1 MSPVAA
7 QQSTWISTAIRV
19 ESIMAKRATTLFIRD
34 TSINL
39 LVMKGEKVEK
49 WASSPLE
56 PGLVSQGLIVDEAQ
70 VADQVKQVFK
80 EAGAKAKNVIVALSG
95 HDSLYRI
102 ITLPE
107 LPEAVLPEAVR
118 REAQRA
124 IPTPLEEVY
133 FSYQRLSG
141 QTRAENRLFLATF
154 PRNLVDALVRTLRQ
168 AGVKPY
174 VMDLAPLALA
184 RIPNEPRAIIVNAR
198 LDHLDVIVLA
208 DRLPQIIRRLDLP
221 GEADSLEERLPLI
234 GEEFNRTV
242 SFYNSSHMDSPL
254 DAKVP
259 VFVCGDL
266 AESPDLWPSVVGG
279 AGYTVSALPSP
290 VEVPEGFN
298 ANQFMVNIGLAL
310 RELLTDKEGAS
321 FSSINFNAL
330 PEAYIPPRFS
340 MARVLVPVGIVVGI
354 CLIVLL
360 AILVLQNRANIETLR
375 SQVPTAEAQV
385 TQQQRNVSEL
395 AASIESTQ
403 AAADALDARLASIQQ
418 ARTVL
423 LEDLR
428 EIDRLAGETVSLGT
442 VSYGGGS
449 VTLNGATPTVDDIFR
464 YARALRN
471 SGRFSSVWISSI
483 TNSGKAFNIA
493 LTK

>member
-1 MSPVAA
+1 
-7 QQSTWISTAIRV
+7 
-19 ESIMAKRATTLFIRD
+19 MAKRVTTLFIRD
-34 TSINL
+34 TGINL

-70 VADQVKQVFK
+70 VADRIKQVFK
-80 EAGAKAKNVIVALSG
+80 ETGAKAKKVTVALSG

-118 REAQRA
+118 REAQRT

-133 FSYQRLSG
+133 FSYQRLASSTG
-141 QTRAENRLFLATF
+141 ENRLFLATF
-154 PRNLVDALVRTLRQ
+154 PRNLVDTLVRTLRQ

-174 VMDLAPLALA
+174 VMDLAPLALS

-198 LDHLDVIVLA
+198 LDHLDVIVMA
-208 DRLPQIIRRLDLP
+208 ERLPQVIRRLALP
-221 GEADSLEERLPLI
+221 GEAESLEERLPVI
-234 GEEFNRTV
+234 EEEFNRTV
-242 SFYNSSHMDSPL
+242 SFYNSGHMEHPL

-266 AESPDLWPSVVGG
+266 AETPDMWPSVVGG

-298 ANQFMVNIGLAL
+298 TNQFMVNIGLAL
-310 RELLTDKEGAS
+310 RELLVEKEGAN
-321 FSSINFNAL
+321 FSLVNFNAL
-330 PEAYIPPRFS
+330 PQAYIPPRFS

-354 CLIVLL
+354 CLVVFLG
-360 AILVLQNRANIETLR
+360 ILVLQNRANIETLR
-375 SQVPTAEAQV
+375 SQVPTIEAQV
-385 TQQQRNVSEL
+385 TQQQRDVTQM
-395 AASIESTQ
+395 AADVASTQ
-403 AAADALDARLASIQQ
+403 AAADALDAKLDAIDQG
-418 ARTVL
+418 RTVIL
-423 LEDLR
+423 ADLR
-428 EIDRLAGETVSLGT
+428 EIDRLAGETVTLAS
-442 VSYGGGS
+442 VSYAGGS
-449 VTLNGATPTVDDIFR
+449 VTLSGAAPGVDDIFR
-464 YARALRN
+464 YARALRS

-483 TNSGKAFNIA
+483 TSNGRAFSFA